1 MTSEHI
7 KLSQP
12 TTSETLKL
20 YDLHLSSSK
29 FHTIP
34 DFTGL
39 TEKVPA
45 NIQATWYNL
54 TQTIEQKLIPG
65 FMGLNLP
72 ADLAAELLERIEI
85 AGGRGLVIPNTY
97 RQPKVTK
104 EMAYPIAE
112 QEIVSKQALLFP
124 NYNFEP
130 TKLFREDIMWWDFR
144 ALSPELSEVSHIP
157 GGVIARVDKLDG
169 HIWTAAEQVYL
180 YAEEEYYLES
190 STTLE
195 PMEALKLAATQFGL
209 EWSTDHKH
217 NNIPCL
223 KAAALVIGA
232 TVVKSPSQ
240 TFIQKKYGFRPTV
253 RMWFRLNRYKK
264 GYEAAEPL
272 MMQVVALVLQH
283 DPGDAVLLF
292 DEGNLSVLLQRISG
306 QLNIDAKLSSWIGS
320 ELS

>member
-1 MTSEHI
+1 MTPEHI
-7 KLSQP
+7 KLSP
-12 TTSETLKL
+12 STTSENLKL
-20 YDLHLSSSK
+20 YDIHLSSSK
-29 FHTIP
+29 YYITP
-34 DFTGL
+34 DLTGL

-45 NIQATWYNL
+45 NMQVTWHNL
-54 TQTIEQKLIPG
+54 TQTIEQRLIPG

-85 AGGRGLVIPNTY
+85 AGGHGLVIPIAY
-97 RQPKVTK
+97 RQPKVTM
-104 EMAYPIAE
+104 ETAYSIAE
-112 QEIVSKQALLFP
+112 QEIVCKQALLFP
-124 NYNFEP
+124 NHKFES
-130 TKLFREDIMWWDFR
+130 TKFFREDVMWWDFR
-144 ALSPELSEVSHIP
+144 ALSPELIETGHIP

-169 HIWTAAEQVYL
+169 HIWAAAEQIHL

-190 STTLE
+190 STILE
-195 PMEALKLAATQFGL
+195 PMEALKLAETQFGL

-232 TVVKSPSQ
+232 TRVKSPSQ

-272 MMQVVALVLQH
+272 MMQVIALVLQH
-283 DPGDAVLLF
+283 GSGDAVLLF
-292 DEGNLSVLLQRISG
+292 DEGNLSPLLQRISG
-306 QLNIDAKLSSWIGS
+306 QFNIDPKLSSWIGS